1 MGYLDNSSVT
11 IDAILTAKGR
21 ELLAKGAGN
30 FVITKFA
37 LGDDEIDYTLWNE
50 NHPLGTAYYGTIIE
64 NMPILEAVPDET
76 QALRS
81 RLITLGQNTTNIP
94 IITTLP
100 DGLVKTFTNAAEKLT
115 LAPGTGPTT
124 AFVDTS
130 YTVTISDSSLLR
142 LSVLTPGGTAA
153 KLSETLA
160 LQAQGSARSITGIG
174 LTFEITCVPK
184 STVQYATIT
193 ITGNTTGASA
203 SIRATIP
210 KLS

>member
-30 FVITKFA
+30 FDITKFA

-81 RLITLGQNTTNIP
+81 RLITLAQNATNIP
-94 IITTLP
+94 NIGGLP
-100 DGLVKTFTNAAEKLT
+100 DGFVKTFASATERYSLS
-115 LAPGTGPTT
+115 PVTGPTT

-142 LSVLTPGGTAA
+142 LSVGGSGA

-160 LQAQGSARSITGIG
+160 AQGQGSARSITGIG
-174 LTFEITCVPK
+174 LTFEITCIPR
-184 STVQYATIT
+184 STIQYATIT
-193 ITGNTTGASA
+193 VTGNTTGASA
-203 SIRATIP
+203 SVRAIIP
-210 KLS
+210 KL